1 MKITDNL
8 GKELMD
14 VTSIEPDDRN
24 NLVIRGKI
32 FGAMPM
38 TAKLSPQEARAALK
52 MLDARTIWFIV
63 TLLFRRAK
71 APAAGETHSQ
81 SSVKGRRRSQR

>member
-14 VTSIEPDDRN
+14 VARIEADSAN

-32 FGAMPM
+32 FGSMPM
-38 TAKLSPQEARAALK
+38 TAKLSPEQARAALK
-52 MLDARTIWFIV
+52 LLNARTIWFLI
-63 TLLFRRAK
+63 TILFRRSRTPLAG
-71 APAAGETHSQ
+71 AATGV
-81 SSVKGRRRSQR
+81 VKSRRRSQQ